1 MDKQQ
6 SVVMEEY
13 TSPASPGIPHSREAE
28 EAVLGSVII
37 YPDVFHECRLELP
50 DGGEEFYIHRNRWIW
65 QAFEALIL
73 EEKPIDLLLLSEELQ
88 RQGTLAEI
96 GGSAYLTSL
105 INQVPT
111 SLNAK
116 AYAVVVH
123 DLYVRRKMITAANE
137 IASLAYRSE
146 SLDEIT
152 ASATKAVSD
161 AVSLN
166 APKFTISL
174 ADSVDFVDSMIAS
187 NLKLGVIPGIPT
199 PWVDLNKMLGG
210 GSQNSDLYMVL
221 GRPGD
226 GKTSALMQIALHA
239 GRYTIEQR
247 IIKKRVVIFSCEMP
261 HEQLTLRL
269 IAQIAGI
276 DYQLLRSGLFD
287 DVLAYE
293 QARDYLKSLDIVID
307 GKPGATPSYIQS
319 RLEQINAQKRVDL
332 VCVDSLNL
340 MRSGLKIEKK
350 YMEVDHN
357 ATQLKTI
364 AREFNLPVWT
374 SHQMNRGKEQ
384 RGSNSTPELSDARD
398 GGEQPT
404 DMMMFIDHERSD
416 DKTITKS
423 KFVIAK
429 HRNGPVGE
437 IPIFFEQVRTRF
449 MNATKFSPNKSY

>member
-1 MDKQQ
+1 MSNQNAGNQQ
-6 SVVMEEY
+6 DEY
-13 TSPASPGIPHSREAE
+13 HVTPSIPHSREAE
-28 EAVLGSVII
+28 EAVLGCVII
-37 YPDVFHECRLELP
+37 NQDAFHECRLELP
-50 DGGEEFYIHRNRWIW
+50 GGSEEFYIHRNRWIW
-65 QAFEALIL
+65 EAFETLIL
-73 EEKPIDLLLLSEELQ
+73 EQKPIDLLLLSDELQ
-88 RQGTLAEI
+88 RQGKLDEL
-96 GGSAYLTSL
+96 GGSAYITSL

-116 AYAVVVH
+116 AYALVVH
-123 DLYVRRKMITAANE
+123 DLYVRRKMIAAANE
-137 IASLAYRSE
+137 VASLAYRSE

-152 ASATKAVSD
+152 ASATKALSD

-174 ADSVDFVDSMIAS
+174 SDSVDYVDSMIAT
-187 NLKLGVIPGIPT
+187 NLKLGIIPGIPT

-239 GRYTIEQR
+239 GRYTIEQK
-247 IIKKRVVIFSCEMP
+247 IIRKRVVIFSCEMP

-287 DVLAYE
+287 DVISYE
-293 QARDYLKSLDIVID
+293 EARDFLKSLDIVID

-319 RLEQINAQKRVDL
+319 RLEQIDAQRRVDL
-332 VCVDSLNL
+332 VCIDSLNL
-340 MRSGLKIEKK
+340 MRSGLKMDKK
-350 YMEVDHN
+350 YLEVDYN

-364 AREFNLPVWT
+364 AREFNLPIWT
-374 SHQMNRGKEQ
+374 SHQMNRAKEQ
-384 RGSNSTPELSDARD
+384 RGSNSGPELSDARD

-416 DKTITKS
+416 DKTISES

-437 IPIFFEQVRTRF
+437 IPIFFEQARTRF
-449 MNATKFSPNKSY
+449 MNATKFTPNKSY